1 MKDQRQDER
10 KRQENPEYVA
20 ECKRRI
26 TEAMGLG
33 IEDRVACEMC
43 SVRPSTF
50 ERWKAED
57 PEFSENLAHA
67 YQLATA
73 RLASSAYGRA
83 MAGSERLTE
92 RVLGWRDPEKYG
104 DGGNKRGA
112 GDKSLDAMTVGELM
126 DVVSALKQGL
136 ARAQEAE
143 DKTIDGECTEVPTEA
158 HVDGGA
164 G

>member
-1 MKDQRQDER
+1 MADQRQDER

-20 ECKRRI
+20 DCKRRI
-26 TEAMGLG
+26 VEAMGLG

-50 ERWKAED
+50 EQWKAAD
-57 PEFSENLAHA
+57 PEFTENLAHA

-92 RVLGWRDPEKYG
+92 RVLGWRDPDKYG
-104 DGGNKRGA
+104 DGNKRTG
-112 GDKSLDAMTVGELM
+112 GGNKSLDDMTVGELM
-126 DVVSALKQGL
+126 DVVSALKAGL
-136 ARAQEAE
+136 AAAKEAE
-143 DKTIDGECTEVPTEA
+143 DKTINGDYTEVPTDA

-164 G
+164 S